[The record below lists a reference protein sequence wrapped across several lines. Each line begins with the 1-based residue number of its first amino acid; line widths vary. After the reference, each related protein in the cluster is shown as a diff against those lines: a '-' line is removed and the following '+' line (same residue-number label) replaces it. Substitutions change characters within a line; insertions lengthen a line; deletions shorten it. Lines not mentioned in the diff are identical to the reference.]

1 MGIDMMTTPPFDV
14 PQLRR
19 ALAPHGMLRAAINV
33 GNPVLAAPGDAGAG
47 PSGVSVDLAAELA
60 RLLGVPL
67 QTVVVDKAA
76 ESVAAVAEGRADV
89 GFFAIDP
96 ARAETIAFTPPYLL
110 IEGCYVVREASPI
123 RGLDEVDHP
132 GVRVAVAQGSAYDL
146 HLSRS
151 LRHAALHRAPTAPDG
166 FALYL
171 AQGLEVAA
179 GVRQQLESD
188 LRAHPGHRLL
198 EGRFMVIRQA
208 MGVARERGPQAAQAL
223 AADVESAKA
232 EGRVARALARHGI
245 EGAAVAPPGDVGA

>member
-1 MGIDMMTTPPFDV
+1 
-14 PQLRR
+14 
-19 ALAPHGMLRAAINV
+19 
-33 GNPVLAAPGDAGAG
+33 
-47 PSGVSVDLAAELA
+47 
-60 RLLGVPL
+60 L

-96 ARAETIAFTPPYLL
+96 ARAETIAFTPPYVL
-110 IEGCYVVREASPI
+110 IEGCYAVREASPI

-223 AADVESAKA
+223 AAYVESAKA